1 MSEIKYDHNKIIVNM
16 LKNAYV
22 EKNSDVKADLFF
34 ELIYGIGTMIKS
46 EEKSTKREEFIEEV
60 NNILTHVLNDLD
72 EEFPNETV

>member
-1 MSEIKYDHNKIIVNM
+1 MLEKYDHNEIIVNM
-16 LKNAYV
+16 IKNAYV

-60 NNILTHVLNDLD
+60 NKILTYVLNDLD
-72 EEFPNETV
+72 EEFPNESV

>member
-1 MSEIKYDHNKIIVNM
+1 MSEIKYDHNEIIVNM

-46 EEKSTKREEFIEEV
+46 EEKTTKREEFIEEV
-60 NNILTHVLNDLD
+60 NKILIYVLNDLD
-72 EEFPNETV
+72 EEYPNASV

>member
-1 MSEIKYDHNKIIVNM
+1 MSEIKYDHNEIIVNM

-46 EEKSTKREEFIEEV
+46 EEKTTKREEFIEEV
-60 NNILTHVLNDLD
+60 NKILTYVLNDLD
-72 EEFPNETV
+72 EEYPNASV

>member
-1 MSEIKYDHNKIIVNM
+1 MSEIKYDHNEIIVNM

-46 EEKSTKREEFIEEV
+46 EEKTTKREEFIEEV
-60 NNILTHVLNDLD
+60 NKILIYVLNELD
-72 EEFPNETV
+72 EEFPNASI

>member
-1 MSEIKYDHNKIIVNM
+1 MSEIKYDHNEIIVNM

-46 EEKSTKREEFIEEV
+46 EEKTTKREEFIEEV
-60 NNILTHVLNDLD
+60 NNILTYVLNELD
-72 EEFPNETV
+72 EEFPNASI

>member
-1 MSEIKYDHNKIIVNM
+1 MSEIKYDHNEIIVNM

-22 EKNSDVKADLFF
+22 EKNSDIKADLFF

-60 NNILTHVLNDLD
+60 NNILTYVLNNLD
-72 EEFPNETV
+72 EEFPNASF

>member
-1 MSEIKYDHNKIIVNM
+1 MSEIQYDHNEIIVNM

-46 EEKSTKREEFIEEV
+46 EEKTTKREEFIEEV
-60 NNILTHVLNDLD
+60 NKILTYVLNDLD
-72 EEFPNETV
+72 EEYPNASV

>member
-1 MSEIKYDHNKIIVNM
+1 MSEIKYDHNEIIVNM

-46 EEKSTKREEFIEEV
+46 EEKTTKREEFIEEV
-60 NNILTHVLNDLD
+60 NKILTYVLNELD
-72 EEFPNETV
+72 EEFPNASI